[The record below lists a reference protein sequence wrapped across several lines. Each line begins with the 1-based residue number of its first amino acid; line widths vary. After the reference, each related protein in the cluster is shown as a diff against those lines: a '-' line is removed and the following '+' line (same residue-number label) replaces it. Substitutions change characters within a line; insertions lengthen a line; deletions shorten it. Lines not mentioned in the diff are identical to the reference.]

1 MDFIP
6 VIKSFKDK
14 NILVI
19 GDLILDLYV
28 WGKVNRISP
37 EAPVPVV
44 EVNDESFRLGGA
56 ANVAHNI
63 VSLGGKAAVVGIRGQ
78 DNHKDTR
85 DCPQPAGCQVRP

>member
-78 DNHKDTR
+78 DS
-85 DCPQPAGCQVRP
+85 AGAELANELYL